1 MENKTV
7 GDRKSEDHAE
17 SVNDSDRRGR
27 DRRCRFSLGHMYIT
41 TIGWICRREKDRR
54 NKECRDTE

>member
-1 MENKTV
+1 MENETAVDKNTKETEESM
-7 GDRKSEDHAE
+7 KSSE
-17 SVNDSDRRGR
+17 RRGK

-54 NKECRDTE
+54 NKGCRSTE